1 MKNKRQRW
9 GNVCRAMNKK
19 KIYWRAARTTVDPSK
34 ICTHSGLA
42 RICVTAMICRKWNK
56 IKIYFF
62 GSGHIYRKGMLRKC
76 DSRFAY
82 PPKML
87 GWHIFMTR
95 HCAVPSRSKP
105 LNLLFLSHRMKCR
118 ERKKDKK
125 KTRKREILLFQRV
138 TDWRSSGLH
147 TTSHEQEKKVNFILY
162 ISSQNSHPIVDI
174 FHFIYVYLSPYFY
187 FQCNA
192 VDISNQEYIV
202 THQQFKC
209 KQIVLIKV
217 WHSEQNSYNNN
228 KQTNKKWMKWKSA
241 QVFTELKFVE
251 ILFSVVART
260 RRRAFVCRVVCECV
274 SECARSHQTTPRN
287 HENAMDHCRNDTRL
301 AVVGAGRTRCGR
313 RKSGCQAV
321 VRRSAQQLQ
330 QTGPAGRQYI
340 RCAESLH

>member
-19 KIYWRAARTTVDPSK
+19 KYIYWRAARTTVDTSK

-125 KTRKREILLFQRV
+125 KTRKREILLLQRV
-138 TDWRSSGLH
+138 ADWRSSGLH

-174 FHFIYVYLSPYFY
+174 FHFIYVYLP
-187 FQCNA
+187 
-192 VDISNQEYIV
+192 ISI
-202 THQQFKC
+202 
-209 KQIVLIKV
+209 
-217 WHSEQNSYNNN
+217 
-228 KQTNKKWMKWKSA
+228 
-241 QVFTELKFVE
+241 
-251 ILFSVVART
+251 FSVT
-260 RRRAFVCRVVCECV
+260 
-274 SECARSHQTTPRN
+274 QW
-287 HENAMDHCRNDTRL
+287 
-301 AVVGAGRTRCGR
+301 
-313 RKSGCQAV
+313 
-321 VRRSAQQLQ
+321 
-330 QTGPAGRQYI
+330 I
-340 RCAESLH
+340 